1 MVCERLKMT
10 TSRKE
15 EREFRTEIK
24 KAQQKANLHVQ
35 MFYII

>member
-1 MVCERLKMT
+1 MVCDRLKMT

-15 EREFRTEIK
+15 ERLLNQNQKSTEK
-24 KAQQKANLHVQ
+24 TNLHVQ